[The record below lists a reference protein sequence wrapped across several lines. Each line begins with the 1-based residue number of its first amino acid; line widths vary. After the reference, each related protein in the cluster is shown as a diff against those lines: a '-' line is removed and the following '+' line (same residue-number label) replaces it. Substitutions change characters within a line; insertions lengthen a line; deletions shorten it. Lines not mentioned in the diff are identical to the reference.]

1 MTPDKII
8 VLIAGTITTLFTY
21 WFFFMKKQIKAS
33 SLKSGSIAILVSGGY
48 RPDRIVVPY
57 GKTSKLIFNRRDP
70 SQCLDEVV
78 LPDFRIKKSLRMN
91 EKTEILITPNK
102 KGEFDF
108 SCGMGMYHGKLI
120 VE

>member
-1 MTPDKII
+1 MTIDRII
-8 VLIAGTITTLFTY
+8 ILIVGIITILSTY
-21 WFFFMKKQIKAS
+21 WFFFMKKQTKVS
-33 SLKSGSIAILVSGGY
+33 TLKSGSIAILVSGGY

-70 SQCLDEVV
+70 NQCLDEVI
-78 LPDFRIKKSLRMN
+78 LPDFRIKKSLGMN

-102 KGEFDF
+102 RGEFDF